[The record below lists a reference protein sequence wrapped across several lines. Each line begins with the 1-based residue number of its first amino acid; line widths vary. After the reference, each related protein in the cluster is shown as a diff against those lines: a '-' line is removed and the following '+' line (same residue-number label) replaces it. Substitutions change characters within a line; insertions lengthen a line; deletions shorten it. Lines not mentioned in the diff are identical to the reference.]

1 MSQESA
7 YLLTSFT
14 AGLIAMALV
23 AILAGFK
30 VRSCK
35 GLRKYNRARW
45 CLLGAFSVFGV
56 LNLLEVILIDRVKLE
71 AGTLTGSLI
80 IVIGSFM
87 ALFFTFTVLSFIR
100 PEIVTR
106 KNLLLQIAVI
116 APLGILPFILGLTAP
131 RPVFRIFFALMLV
144 AYLAL
149 LVTYTRLF
157 LKSYRMF
164 KERMLSFYEE
174 EDLVDQLHWINWTFW
189 MALSVGV
196 LALLLLT
203 GNLVVSSA
211 LNVVFIIYFLIL
223 CISFI
228 NYRQYAPLVDR
239 AIEQRPAEPEA
250 KEVDDSAPAYGDLAE
265 KVEEWVER
273 KGYLDNTKSVEE
285 IAREMGWY
293 HSAFRKYIHQTTGED
308 FRSWRIRLRI
318 EEACRIMA
326 EQPGLPIAQVAT
338 MAGFNDRS
346 YFYRTFQKV
355 TGTSVRAYQ
364 ESLK

>member
-1 MSQESA
+1 MVHERL
-7 YLLTSFT
+7 YLLTSF
-14 AGLIAMALV
+14 ACVIVALV
-23 AILAGFK
+23 LGVILAGVK
-30 VRSCK
+30 VRQSE
-35 GLRKYNRARW
+35 GLQKYDKARW
-45 CLLGAFSVFGV
+45 CLVAAFAVFGV
-56 LNLLEVILIDRVKLE
+56 LNLLELSFSGSSGSLT
-71 AGTLTGSLI
+71 GTLV

-87 ALFFTFTVLSFIR
+87 AMFFTMTVLSFIR
-100 PEIVTR
+100 PEAVSRKSILVQLAAIV
-106 KNLLLQIAVI
+106 
-116 APLGILPFILGLTAP
+116 PPGILLVILDLIAP
-131 RPVFRIFFALMLV
+131 RPVFRVCFAIMLV

-149 LVTYTRLF
+149 LVIYTRLF
-157 LKSYRMF
+157 LKSYSPF

-196 LALLLLT
+196 LALFLLI

-211 LNVVFIIYFLIL
+211 MNVVFIIYFLIL

-239 AIEQRPAEPEA
+239 AIVQRPAEPESS
-250 KEVDDSAPAYGDLAE
+250 EVDDSAPAYGDLAE

-318 EEACRIMA
+318 EEARRIMA